1 MLCGDLHGWVG
12 VGGKVKREWI
22 YIYISDSLNSTA
34 EMNTILKSNYTPSQ
48 KKYSRRPLEG
58 LEQENDIST
67 FFIFGRDHSG
77 FWVENGLEGQR

>member
-34 EMNTILKSNYTPSQ
+34 EMNTIL
-48 KKYSRRPLEG
+48 
-58 LEQENDIST
+58 
-67 FFIFGRDHSG
+67 
-77 FWVENGLEGQR
+77 

>member
-1 MLCGDLHGWVG
+1 MCTYM
-12 VGGKVKREWI
+12 
-22 YIYISDSLNSTA
+22 YIYVYMIHFDCTA
-34 EMNTILKSNYTPSQ
+34 ETSSNYTPSQ
-48 KKYSRRPLEG
+48 KKDSRRPLEG

>member
-1 MLCGDLHGWVG
+1 MGWGGREGEEG
-12 VGGKVKREWI
+12 VDI

-58 LEQENDIST
+58 LEQNDIST